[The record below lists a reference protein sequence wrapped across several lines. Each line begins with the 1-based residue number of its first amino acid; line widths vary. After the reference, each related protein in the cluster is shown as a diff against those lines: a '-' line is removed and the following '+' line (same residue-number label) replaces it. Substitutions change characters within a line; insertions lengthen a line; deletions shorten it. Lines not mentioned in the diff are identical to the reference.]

1 MPGVNG
7 KFQIITFSLFAILL
21 RAFFLQKYRT
31 QDYLTNSKQKMCFEV
46 NLIIFRYLL
55 KEVAKTQLAVFFVL
69 MTIFISQKFV
79 RVLGDASE
87 GGIPGQM
94 VMTFIAL
101 NVPNLAGMMLPLS
114 LFLGILLA
122 YGRIYADNEMTIL
135 HSCGVSEW
143 YIVRVTLVLSV
154 ITAIFTGLFTLYLA
168 PMASEYEYQVKE
180 ELAADSGLSALVS
193 GRFQKTGN
201 GKAVVFIHDKDRQT
215 NTLEK
220 VFVAQLPDEQHSR
233 DSIIDSSLVYAATG
247 KVVEEETGSQRLV
260 LEDGIRYQND
270 DKHGEFRAVEFSKYY
285 IQIKDQEVE
294 HKRRKFEALPTKTL
308 FEEDLPEYKVQIQW
322 RFAFPIACIVLTLIA
337 VPLSVVNPRQGK
349 FGKMMPA
356 LMLFLGYFLLL
367 IALRS
372 SIEKGSIPYIIGL
385 WPVHLMAFFL
395 GTSLLFKSRSSGLK
409 LKSKFPSFG
418 RKKGAI

>member
-1 MPGVNG
+1 M
-7 KFQIITFSLFAILL
+7 
-21 RAFFLQKYRT
+21 
-31 QDYLTNSKQKMCFEV
+31 
-46 NLIIFRYLL
+46 IIFRYLL

-69 MTIFISQKFV
+69 MTIFVSQKFV

-87 GGIPGQM
+87 GGIPGQL

-101 NVPNLAGMMLPLS
+101 KVPDLAGMIMPLS

-122 YGRIYADNEMTIL
+122 YGRIYADNEMTVL

-143 YIVRVTLVLSV
+143 YIVRVTLVLSLV
-154 ITAIFTGLFTLYLA
+154 TALVTGLFTLYLA
-168 PMASEYEYQVKE
+168 PMAAEYEYQVKE

-201 GKAVVFIHDKDRQT
+201 GKAVVFIHDKDRET
-215 NTLEK
+215 NNLEK
-220 VFVAQLPDEQHSR
+220 VFVAQLPDNGETR
-233 DSIIDSSLVYAATG
+233 ESIIDSSLVYAAKG
-247 KVVEEETGSQRLV
+247 QVIEEDTGSQRLI

-270 DKHGEFRAVEFSKYY
+270 EEHGEFRAVEFSKYY
-285 IQIKDQEVE
+285 IQIKEQEIE
-294 HKRRKFEALPTKTL
+294 HKRRKLSALPLRTL
-308 FEEDLPEYKVQIQW
+308 LSEDLPEYSAQIQW
-322 RFAFPIACIVLTLIA
+322 RIAFPIACLILTLIA

-372 SIEKGSIPYIIGL
+372 SVERGSVPHTIGL
-385 WPVHLMAFFL
+385 WPIHILAFVL
-395 GTSLLFKSRSSGLK
+395 GWILLIKSRTSGMKIKAK
-409 LKSKFPSFG
+409 LPWVG
-418 RKKGAI
+418 RASARASKKGAA